1 MRKHPVEPLRDGAPA
16 QLVAMVTSRVLVVED
31 LHEAV
36 SFGGKLHLNLK
47 NSGPSVAGTL
57 FSPLTGES
65 SARRLV
71 NGVCY
76 YR

>member
-1 MRKHPVEPLRDGAPA
+1 VRKHPVESLCDGAPT
-16 QLVAMVTSRVLVVED
+16 QLVAMKACLVLVVED

-36 SFGGKLHLNLK
+36 SFGGKLHFK
-47 NSGPSVAGTL
+47 NFLPAADKGD
-57 FSPLTGES
+57 S

-76 YR
+76 HR